1 MSPARFVVVT
11 GASSG
16 IGFACAQ
23 RLDQAGFRVFGG
35 VRREADGDRLRAAT
49 GGRAVPLRLDI
60 TDADQIAAAARTVD
74 DVCGEAGLAGLV
86 NNAGI
91 AIAGPLECL
100 PIDDLR
106 RQLEVNVI
114 GQVAVTQALLPA
126 LRRGRGRIVNMGSI
140 AGRFSAPF
148 LGPYSASKFALEA
161 ITDALRLE
169 LRPWGLAVVIVEPGD
184 VATPIWE
191 KGQQYGRE
199 LEARLPEAVGRYEPF
214 AARVRRYA
222 AARGRSG
229 APPDLVARVVL
240 RALTA
245 RRPRPRYLVGRDAQ
259 VRAIL
264 ARWLPDRA
272 RDWLVARLLGL
283 RPAAGV

>member
-1 MSPARFVVVT
+1 MRPARAVVVT

-16 IGFACAQ
+16 IGFACAR
-23 RLDQAGFRVFGG
+23 RLAEAGFRVFGG
-35 VRREADGDRLRAAT
+35 VRKGEDGERLHAAT
-49 GGRAVPLRLDI
+49 AGRAVPLRLDV
-60 TDADQIAAAARTVD
+60 TDADQIAAAARAVD
-74 DVCGEAGLAGLV
+74 EACGASGLTGLV

-91 AIAGPLECL
+91 AVAGPLEIV
-100 PIDDLR
+100 PIEDLR
-106 RQLEVNVI
+106 RQLEVNVV

-161 ITDALRLE
+161 LTDALRLE

-199 LEARLPEAVGRYEPF
+199 LEARFPEALRRYEPF
-214 AARVRRYA
+214 AARIRRYA
-222 AARGRSG
+222 ADRGRAS

-245 RRPRPRYLVGRDAQ
+245 RWPKARYLVGRDAK
-259 VRAIL
+259 VRALL

-283 RPAAGV
+283 GTAAES

>member
-1 MSPARFVVVT
+1 MSPARAVVVT

-16 IGFACAQ
+16 IGFACAR
-23 RLDQAGFRVFGG
+23 RLDEAGFRVFGG
-35 VRREADGDRLRAAT
+35 VRTREDGERLRAAT
-49 GGRAVPLRLDI
+49 AGRAVPLRLDV
-60 TDADQIAAAARTVD
+60 TDADQIAAAARAVD
-74 DVCGEAGLAGLV
+74 EACGASGLAGLV

-91 AIAGPLECL
+91 AVAGPLEIV
-100 PIDDLR
+100 PIEDLR
-106 RQLEVNVI
+106 RQLEVNVV

-161 ITDALRLE
+161 LADALRLE

-184 VATPIWE
+184 IATPIWE

-199 LEARLPEAVGRYEPF
+199 LEARFPEALRRYEPF

-222 AARGRSG
+222 ADRGRVS

-240 RALTA
+240 QALTA
-245 RRPRPRYLVGRDAQ
+245 RRPKARYLVGRDAK
-259 VRAIL
+259 VRALL

-283 RPAAGV
+283 GTAAES